1 MDPDIIKHGKKLN
14 DIEIK
19 SHSEIKRAIPFVI
32 DFIKSNPK
40 RIVYGGVAIH
50 LNLIST
56 GKNAGIYDPDQ
67 INDYDFFT
75 DTPIEDAIELCNILY
90 KNNFRYIRTI
100 KAMHGVTFSVRIE
113 GEKTAL
119 ADITFVP
126 PNFTIPFEIFTNIT
140 VKKSTSKK
148 TTTRGG
154 KEINSYLPLLEGIHY
169 VSHKFLYIDLLTGFM
184 NPWKNLF
191 RWEKDFT
198 RFMLL
203 SSLFPEDLLTQNS
216 STSGSTSLHEFESFS
231 LPDELITH
239 LNEWSKK
246 NCLIISSI
254 EDFID
259 ETIVIKKRYLP
270 LEIYVEPFTNLVMEL
285 RGTMENN
292 VSVPSP
298 SSKETISP
306 IIDETSVSGGKL
318 TSPEFRFERHY
329 PIMGILPE
337 SLHVFYGKSSQVHEV
352 PQNHVPVLIIYN
364 SESVSIPTFSKIE
377 RLKMTGFLGYSN
389 LTFTLKHNLARLFSS
404 SGDSLITLF
413 DQKIKELYSSIPQK
427 SSRSSRGQT
436 TSSSVIFDQKSKY
449 CLVQYLNYTKFVGD
463 PTTTGSQYL
472 YIPEEIYIKS
482 PKDTAITISKKIS
495 FPKIDGTLV

>member
-126 PNFTIPFEIFTNIT
+126 LNFTIPFEIFTNIA
-140 VKKSTSKK
+140 VKKS

-203 SSLFPEDLLTQNS
+203 SSLFPEDISTRGQMS
-216 STSGSTSLHEFESFS
+216 SLREFESFS
-231 LPDELITH
+231 LPDELIAY
-239 LNEWSKK
+239 LNKWSKK

-285 RGTMENN
+285 RGTMEN
-292 VSVPSP
+292 STPVPGS
-298 SSKETISP
+298 SP
-306 IIDETSVSGGKL
+306 IIDETEVKTNVETSVSGGKL
-318 TSPEFRFERHY
+318 ISPEFRFERHY

-337 SLHVFYGKSSQVHEV
+337 SLHVFYGKSSRGQV
-352 PQNHVPVLIIYN
+352 PQSSVPVLIIYN
-364 SESVSIPTFSKIE
+364 SESISIPTFSKIE

-389 LTFTLKHNLARLFSS
+389 LTFTLKHNLARLFTSS
-404 SGDSLITLF
+404 SSDLF
-413 DQKIKELYSSIPQK
+413 DQKIKELYTSIPQK
-427 SSRSSRGQT
+427 SSRDSRGLMT
-436 TSSSVIFDQKSKY
+436 PSHGSVIFDQKSKY
-449 CLVQYLNYTKFVGD
+449 CLIQYLNYTKFVGD

-472 YIPEEIYIKS
+472 YIPEEVYIKS

-495 FPKIDGTLV
+495 FPKIDGTIV